1 MRKYDWNF
9 QPGRDILKHV
19 CAILND
25 WGIESIVFAVIHPAG
40 PDPGPGG
47 VPAHLQ
53 LRPSGHCGALPG
65 PGGRSGLGTL
75 VAVFA
80 AYWQDIRDMIVELID
95 GVRDLV
101 RGTTPNP
108 IPPARRMI
116 LLIIVG
122 TLPLFVVL
130 PVKDLVEGLSGN
142 IYFVAGALIV
152 TGFLLFASDRV
163 KKGRK
168 TERSAKLLDV
178 LLVGIAQ
185 AIATCPGISRSGT
198 TITAGC
204 FVGFDRK
211 FAVRFSF
218 LLSIPAVL
226 GANILTLKDA
236 IQENSIIVS
245 DIPVYL
251 VGVAVAAVVGYIC
264 IRLLKMIADK
274 GKFGWFAYYCWAV
287 GLIVLALTLVLK

>member
-1 MRKYDWNF
+1 MSLLSS
-9 QPGRDILKHV
+9 ILLGLIQGLAEFLPISSSGHL
-19 CAILND
+19 AIAEHFL
-25 WGIESIVFAVIHPAG
+25 GQA
-40 PDPGPGG
+40 G
-47 VPAHLQ
+47 VPATPDFFDVLLH
-53 LRPSGHCGALPG
+53 
-65 PGGRSGLGTL
+65 LGTL

-108 IPPARRMI
+108 IPPARR
-116 LLIIVG
+116 IIVG

-287 GLIVLALTLVLK
+287 GLIVLALTLVPK

>member
-1 MRKYDWNF
+1 MSLLSS
-9 QPGRDILKHV
+9 ILLGLIQGLAEFLPISSSGHL
-19 CAILND
+19 AIAEHFL
-25 WGIESIVFAVIHPAG
+25 GQA
-40 PDPGPGG
+40 G
-47 VPAHLQ
+47 VPATPDFFDVLLH
-53 LRPSGHCGALPG
+53 
-65 PGGRSGLGTL
+65 LGTL

-204 FVGFDRK
+204 CVGCDRK

>member
-1 MRKYDWNF
+1 MSLLSS
-9 QPGRDILKHV
+9 ILLGLIQGLAEFLPISSSGHL
-19 CAILND
+19 AIAEHFL
-25 WGIESIVFAVIHPAG
+25 GQA
-40 PDPGPGG
+40 G
-47 VPAHLQ
+47 VPATPDFFDVLLH
-53 LRPSGHCGALPG
+53 
-65 PGGRSGLGTL
+65 LGTL

-101 RGTTPNP
+101 RGTTQPH
-108 IPPARRMI
+108 PA
-116 LLIIVG
+116 G
-122 TLPLFVVL
+122 TADDPADYRGHAAPVCGAAGEGSGGGPVRQYLFRGGGS
-130 PVKDLVEGLSGN
+130 DRDGLSAVRQRPG
-142 IYFVAGALIV
+142 
-152 TGFLLFASDRV
+152 

-236 IQENSIIVS
+236 IHGKHHHCLRDSRVS
-245 DIPVYL
+245 GGRGGGRRGGLYL
-251 VGVAVAAVVGYIC
+251 YPPAEDD
-264 IRLLKMIADK
+264 RR
-274 GKFGWFAYYCWAV
+274 
-287 GLIVLALTLVLK
+287 

>member
-1 MRKYDWNF
+1 MTGGLN
-9 QPGRDILKHV
+9 PLSLLSSILLGLIQGLAEFLPISSSGHL
-19 CAILND
+19 AIAEHFL
-25 WGIESIVFAVIHPAG
+25 GQA
-40 PDPGPGG
+40 G
-47 VPAHLQ
+47 VPATPDFFDVLLH
-53 LRPSGHCGALPG
+53 
-65 PGGRSGLGTL
+65 LGTL

-185 AIATCPGISRSGT
+185 AIATCPGIS
-198 TITAGC
+198 AGC